1 MALTV
6 NNNIAFNGVFTCM
19 SKKPEVVK
27 KFIQLAKG
35 PNKEFAH
42 SFDTRIHTV
51 LGSTNIGTRSTYHD
65 NVFLKVLKKAGFIEN
80 KHFTFVPGMTL
91 PVKQTETYLELQ
103 MLPKTLNKV
112 V

>member
-1 MALTV
+1 MAFTT

-19 SKKPEVVK
+19 SKKPDVVK
-27 KFIQLAKG
+27 KFIELSKG

-51 LGSTNIGTRSTYHD
+51 LGEVNIGTRSTYHD
-65 NVFLKVLKKAGFIEN
+65 NVFLRLLKKTGFIEN

-91 PVKQTETYLELQ
+91 PVKQTQPFLEIQ
-103 MLPKTLNKV
+103 MLPETLNKIV
-112 V
+112 

>member
-1 MALTV
+1 MALAT
-6 NNNIAFNGVFTCM
+6 NNNVAFNGVFTCM

-65 NVFLKVLKKAGFIEN
+65 NVFLKALKKAGFIN
-80 KHFTFVPGMTL
+80 NRDFTFVPGMTL
-91 PVKQTETYLELQ
+91 PVKQTETFLDLQ
-103 MLPKTLNKV
+103 MLPNKINKV